1 MPLERLVLDL
11 DAPNRCAGVSQEN
24 STTQTGTAGFY
35 IYMYLRI
42 LALGAPAFTAAEL
55 SVVQTVRA
63 DGLVVQLGQH
73 RRADG
78 VSRHG

>member
-1 MPLERLVLDL
+1 
-11 DAPNRCAGVSQEN
+11 
-24 STTQTGTAGFY
+24 
-35 IYMYLRI
+35 MYLRI

-55 SVVQTVRA
+55 SVAQTVRA

>member
-1 MPLERLVLDL
+1 MRW
-11 DAPNRCAGVSQEN
+11 RFAGKLYD
-24 STTQTGTAGFY
+24 TDGYCG
-35 IYMYLRI
+35 ILHMYLRI